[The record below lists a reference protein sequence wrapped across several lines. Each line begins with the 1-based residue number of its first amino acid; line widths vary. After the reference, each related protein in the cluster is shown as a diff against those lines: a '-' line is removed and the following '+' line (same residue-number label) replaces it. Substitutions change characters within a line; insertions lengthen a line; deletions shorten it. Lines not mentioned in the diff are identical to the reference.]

1 MSADDFHQQRAADA
15 LRRGVAYAR
24 RHQWQQAMNA
34 LTSCLQ
40 EEPNNLEARY
50 YMAISQASSGRAREA
65 RRLLEQT
72 LAMPRLDDFQR
83 VRLLKLLGKVSIQSS
98 DYHLAADS
106 LHQAF
111 TLTGVGGA
119 PILNELAQVMCKAG
133 DFDRAFDLYIKA
145 MGHDAT

>member
-1 MSADDFHQQRAADA
+1 MSTDDYQQQRAGDA
-15 LRRGVAYAR
+15 LRRGIAYVH

-40 EEPNNLEARY
+40 EEPGNLDGRY

-72 LAMPRLDDFQR
+72 LQLPRLDDFHR
-83 VRLLKLLGKVSIQSS
+83 VRFLKLLGKVSIQSS

-106 LHQAF
+106 LHEAF

-119 PILNELAQVMCKAG
+119 PILNDLAQVMCKAG
-133 DFDRAFDLYIKA
+133 DFGRGFDLFFKA
-145 MGHDAT
+145 MEQNAS